1 MGFRDNEVIYLG
13 VLLTLLSILYYV
25 GEYTVVT
32 RDGHGPGGPRAG
44 AGRAGPENP
53 GPRAVRAETGLKIF
67 IE

>member
-1 MGFRDNEVIYLG
+1 MWPLNLMQIFQSSLINLSNYTLG
-13 VLLTLLSILYYV
+13 
-25 GEYTVVT
+25 T